1 MSNVSDQSNTPSNTP
16 SKGAP
21 KAMSKNSSKSSSK
34 TSHSGTNG
42 NDGRFQIFI
51 LNILSLA
58 GFSVAL
64 FLTHHFYQVRNG
76 TAGFKSY
83 CNIAGQMNCD
93 VVAASPYAEIFNGL
107 PISSLAA
114 GWYLAFFLISIVA
127 HNIYW
132 RREAIRASL
141 AMTAIATLASIP
153 YFLIMAMTLKTFCLL
168 CLILDGIALLSLIT
182 TLSLKPEPLSKQ
194 KLDLSKWKVFLLL
207 IAGSIFAT
215 VFGFK
220 SMDSGTISKLE
231 VREYVDS
238 ILNSTPVAMKTNAG
252 YPSLGP
258 PTAPITIVEYSDF
271 QCPFC
276 RIGAY
281 AVHSAMTSHL
291 GQVRVEFR
299 NFPIDQACNPE
310 VHQTAHP
317 VACEA
322 ARVAM
327 CAHKQ
332 GKFEAVYDE
341 LFDKQ
346 ASFAPGR
353 PLEFA
358 KAIGLDGPALDAC
371 VATPEVAQE
380 VNRDILEAVAL
391 GIKSTPT
398 FYVNGYK
405 VEGAY
410 PVPVWNMLFDRLLS
424 K

>member
-1 MSNVSDQSNTPSNTP
+1 MSRTPTKSNTP
-16 SKGAP
+16 SKG
-21 KAMSKNSSKSSSK
+21 
-34 TSHSGTNG
+34 TSGKGPSRSGATDHEHENE
-42 NDGRFQIFI
+42 NAKFKIFI
-51 LNILSLA
+51 LNLLSLA
-58 GFSVAL
+58 GFSVSI

-93 VVAASPYAEIFNGL
+93 VVAASPYAELFSGL
-107 PISSLAA
+107 PLSSLAA
-114 GWYLAFFLISIVA
+114 GWHLAFFLISIVA

-132 RREAIRASL
+132 RREAIRACF
-141 AMTAIATLASIP
+141 AITSVATLIAIP
-153 YFLIMAMTLKTFCLL
+153 YMLVMALTLKTFCLL
-168 CLILDGIALLSLIT
+168 CLVLDGIALTALIT
-182 TLSLKPEPLSKQ
+182 VFTLKPESLSKH
-194 KLDLSKWKVFLLL
+194 KLDLSKWKIFLL
-207 IAGSIFAT
+207 ITGGAIFAT
-215 VFGFK
+215 VLGCK
-220 SMDSGTISKLE
+220 SMDGGTLTSSQAK
-231 VREYVDS
+231 EYVDS
-238 ILNSTPVAMKTNAG
+238 ILNSSPLPVKTGLG
-252 YPSLGP
+252 YPSIGP
-258 PTAPITIVEYSDF
+258 STAPITIVEFSDF

-281 AVHSAMTSHL
+281 AVHSAMISHP
-291 GQVRVEFR
+291 GQVRIEFR
-299 NFPIDQACNPE
+299 NFPLDQACNPE

-327 CAHKQ
+327 CAEKQ

-353 PLEFA
+353 PLELA
-358 KAIGLDGPALDAC
+358 QGVGLNGPALETC
-371 VATPEVAQE
+371 VSAPEVAQI
-380 VNRDILEAVAL
+380 VNRDVLEAVAL

-398 FYVNGYK
+398 FFVNGYK